1 MKNQNIIDCYK
12 LDFIKDIPKELELI
26 TDHRNDL
33 FIENQ
38 KLKKV
43 IWATSLS
50 FVCLLAY
57 IIIKNY
63 GKKQKEHQGA
73 SLKKENATEYRYHKK
88 NYSRK

>member
-12 LDFIKDIPKELELI
+12 LDFIKDIPEELELI
-26 TDHRNDL
+26 TDHRNEL
-33 FIENQ
+33 IIENQ

-50 FVCLLAY
+50 VVCLLTY

-63 GKKQKEHQGA
+63 GKRQKEYPEEPF
-73 SLKKENATEYRYHKK
+73 KKENATEYKYH
-88 NYSRK
+88 

>member
-12 LDFIKDIPKELELI
+12 LDFIRNIPEELELI

-33 FIENQ
+33 TIENQ

-50 FVCLLAY
+50 FACLLAY
-57 IIIKNY
+57 IIVKNY
-63 GKKQKEHQGA
+63 GKKQKKHPEK
-73 SLKKENATEYRYHKK
+73 SLKRENAAEYRY
-88 NYSRK
+88 Y